1 VLQRNSSLSGVSAPI
16 KVTDNLSVS
25 EFADLFGF
33 PASAVVAAIEH
44 HRSTLKKPFYSI
56 PDLARRWN
64 CSRATVY
71 HVLREA
77 EFKLF
82 DMTRKGKR
90 KGHWN
95 VPATVAEQIEQ
106 TRMRALPETG
116 VAA

>member
-1 VLQRNSSLSGVSAPI
+1 MQQSPVPTVPGRI
-16 KVTDNLSVS
+16 KATDNLTVS

-33 PASAVVAAIEH
+33 PASAVVAAIE
-44 HRSTLKKPFYSI
+44 RNRAAIKKPFYTI

-71 HVLREA
+71 HILRES

-95 VPATVAEQIEQ
+95 VPAAVVEGIEQ
-106 TRMRALPETG
+106 SRMRALPENG